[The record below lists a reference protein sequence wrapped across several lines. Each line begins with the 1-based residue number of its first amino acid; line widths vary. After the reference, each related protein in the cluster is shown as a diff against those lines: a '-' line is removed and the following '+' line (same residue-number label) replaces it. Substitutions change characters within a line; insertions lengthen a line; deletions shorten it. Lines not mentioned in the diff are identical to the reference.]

1 MDFTISSQSNVN
13 NAINSIQETQNNRY
27 FNQNSMAKLNL
38 IFGGGFV
45 FRSQLN
51 HQLYRSLSDDFDQ
64 DYWLWGGS
72 IGRKFLKN
80 NRGELML
87 NVFDLLRQNISVQR
101 NVNDFY
107 IEDLSTIVLQRYVML
122 TFTYNMRKFK
132 EGEVKQDERR
142 RGRF

>member
-1 MDFTISSQSNVN
+1 
-13 NAINSIQETQNNRY
+13 
-27 FNQNSMAKLNL
+27 MAKLNL

-51 HQLYRSLSDDFDQ
+51 HQLYRGLSDDFDQ

>member
-1 MDFTISSQSNVN
+1 
-13 NAINSIQETQNNRY
+13 
-27 FNQNSMAKLNL
+27 
-38 IFGGGFV
+38 
-45 FRSQLN
+45 
-51 HQLYRSLSDDFDQ
+51 
-64 DYWLWGGS
+64 
-72 IGRKFLKN
+72 
-80 NRGELML
+80 ML